1 MVILFKDH
9 LNSDIIL
16 FSNLAFFLA
25 LSVLNML
32 YRKFCHAFSSACYRC
47 TSVCT
52 LLSFDKN
59 RKKCHQDLLLLLLKF
74 PIFHEFIPQNVFSKN
89 PRVCLDA

>member
-32 YRKFCHAFSSACYRC
+32 S
-47 TSVCT
+47 TENSVT
-52 LLSFDKN
+52 LFRLLVIVVLQCVLFFHLTKTEKN
-59 RKKCHQDLLLLLLKF
+59 VIKIC
-74 PIFHEFIPQNVFSKN
+74 
-89 PRVCLDA
+89 CCCC